1 MIYQVHDEHGKHF
14 AMSTQEAE
22 ANEKSGW
29 RSVSEAEF
37 YGKKLQPANAC
48 PKCPKCGKE
57 FARGITMHI
66 KHCKAQ

>member
-29 RSVSEAEF
+29 RTVSEAEF
-37 YGKKLQPANAC
+37 YGKNVSAC
-48 PKCPKCGKE
+48 PKCGRE
-57 FARGITMHI
+57 FARGLTMHI
-66 KHCKAQ
+66 KHCKVQ